1 MSFSRHL
8 PPPSDTDQR
17 FAPGRN
23 RRSRSPHRSAQAS
36 SSSLSH
42 RPQSYPSSSRSGEHS
57 PPRYGGAS
65 ARNDR
70 YSASGSSASSSRY
83 ADASFSSSR
92 RHGDEREGRRE
103 EDRGRSTTGYGASNG
118 EYRQPQASS
127 SSLAEQELVDRRM
140 GYGDRTRYKD
150 IDAPEASDSRHQY
163 QRDSSTPTTPSGPT
177 PRSTSR
183 EDAAAVA
190 NLRDVSGDMIPK
202 ALREADRR
210 ESWVRPTRVETVAA
224 PYANFCIL
232 LEMTSS

>member
-1 MSFSRHL
+1 
-8 PPPSDTDQR
+8 
-17 FAPGRN
+17 
-23 RRSRSPHRSAQAS
+23 
-36 SSSLSH
+36 
-42 RPQSYPSSSRSGEHS
+42 
-57 PPRYGGAS
+57 
-65 ARNDR
+65 
-70 YSASGSSASSSRY
+70 
-83 ADASFSSSR
+83 
-92 RHGDEREGRRE
+92 
-103 EDRGRSTTGYGASNG
+103 
-118 EYRQPQASS
+118 
-127 SSLAEQELVDRRM
+127 M